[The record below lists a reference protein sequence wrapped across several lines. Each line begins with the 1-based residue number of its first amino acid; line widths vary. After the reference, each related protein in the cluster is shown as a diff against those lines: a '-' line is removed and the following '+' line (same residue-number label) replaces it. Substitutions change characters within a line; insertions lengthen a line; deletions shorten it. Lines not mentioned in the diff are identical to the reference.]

1 MNYNSDFLDKVYS
14 LGETLTTIE
23 EMAIL
28 LDVDE
33 EELRDEISCNDS
45 QLRKSYLKGIISTKV
60 RLRKNELELASA
72 GSPTAVQMALDYV
85 LKVEENMR
93 Q

>member
-1 MNYNSDFLDKVYS
+1 MNFDCDFLDKVHG
-14 LGETLTTIE
+14 LGEALSTIE

-33 EELRDEISCNDS
+33 EELRDEISCSDS
-45 QLRKSYLKGIISTKV
+45 QVRRAYLKGIISTKV
-60 RLRKNELELASA
+60 RLRKNELDLAAA
-72 GSPTAVQMALDYV
+72 GSPAAVQMALDYV